1 VGPADLQGEGRQ
13 HYDGQGNRHRQLERG
28 RHEARA
34 ITTGTRPNGTPLAP
48 IMPYGFYKVF
58 TASDLDAVVAYVR
71 SVAPVSNKV
80 QTPVYKAVMHVDI
93 PPGADKQM
101 TASDLDTSVKRGFY
115 IATIAH
121 CMECHTPMVNDRH
134 DLVND
139 LGNGG
144 EEFKGPFGV
153 SVSRNITSTR
163 RRALAPGPM
172 RRSRAPSRGASA
184 ETGPSLSRRW
194 ASHFMRP

>member
-1 VGPADLQGEGRQ
+1 MK
-13 HYDGQGNRHRQLERG
+13 
-28 RHEARA
+28 RA
-34 ITTGTRPNGTPLAP
+34 ITIGTRPNGTPLAP

-58 TASDLDAVVAYVR
+58 TASDLDAVVVYVR

-139 LGNGG
+139 LGKGG
-144 EEFKGPFGV
+144 EEFKGPFR
-153 SVSRNITSTR
+153 SEEHTSE
-163 RRALAPGPM
+163 LQ
-172 RRSRAPSRGASA
+172 
-184 ETGPSLSRRW
+184 SLR
-194 ASHFMRP
+194 